1 MIDDVDAS
9 LRAMLEAAFGR
20 ETTIRFE
27 PPTPDWSDT
36 LKGATIDLFL
46 YDVTEDTER
55 RSSDWEDFRGD
66 DGRLIGRQPP
76 VRYYRLSYLVSVW
89 GKSTEDE
96 HALLS
101 GVMRACL
108 VGEVLPSQFC
118 RGSLAEEES
127 RVLVRLCLPVSDPPA
142 RTHDLWSSVG
152 QPARSSLELAIVAPL
167 RPALVTDLA
176 PPAEEISLNMN
187 TDPKRSGPEDGVPKQ
202 AAPKQS
208 ASKQGASKPATTSPA
223 AQPAAGTVAPE
234 EKRWTTFRIR
244 ERENVPPKK

>member
-9 LRAMLEAAFGR
+9 LRAMLDAALGR
-20 ETTIRFE
+20 GTTIRFE
-27 PPTPDWSDT
+27 PPTPEWSAA

-46 YDVTEDTER
+46 YDITEDTER
-55 RSSDWEDFRGD
+55 RSSDWEDYRGE

-76 VRYYRLSYLVSVW
+76 VRYYRLSYLVSAW

-108 VGEVLPSQFC
+108 GGEVLPPQFC
-118 RGSLAEEES
+118 RGSLAEQES
-127 RVLVRLCLPVSDPPA
+127 RVLVRLCLPVNDPPA

-187 TDPKRSGPEDGVPKQ
+187 TDPKQVDPKEVDANVDSKQVHAKQARGAKAAGSSGPAPGT
-202 AAPKQS
+202 AAP
-208 ASKQGASKPATTSPA
+208 A
-223 AQPAAGTVAPE
+223 

>member
-20 ETTIRFE
+20 GTTIRFE
-27 PPTPDWSDT
+27 PPTPEWSAA

-46 YDVTEDTER
+46 YDITEDTER

-66 DGRLIGRQPP
+66 DGRVIGRQPP
-76 VRYYRLSYLVSVW
+76 VRYYRLSYLVSAW

-101 GVMRACL
+101 GVMRAL
-108 VGEVLPSQFC
+108 LGGEVLPAQFC

-127 RVLVRLCLPVSDPPA
+127 PVLVRLCLPVTDPPA

-152 QPARSSLELAIVAPL
+152 QPARSSLEISIVAPL
-167 RPALVTDLA
+167 RPALITDIA
-176 PPAEEISLNMN
+176 AAAEEISLNMN
-187 TDPKRSGPEDGVPKQ
+187 TDPKQAKAKQED
-202 AAPKQS
+202 A
-208 ASKQGASKPATTSPA
+208 KPAGSKSAKGAPA
-223 AQPAAGTVAPE
+223 KPAPGTVAPA
-234 EKRWTTFRIR
+234 EKKWTTFRIR